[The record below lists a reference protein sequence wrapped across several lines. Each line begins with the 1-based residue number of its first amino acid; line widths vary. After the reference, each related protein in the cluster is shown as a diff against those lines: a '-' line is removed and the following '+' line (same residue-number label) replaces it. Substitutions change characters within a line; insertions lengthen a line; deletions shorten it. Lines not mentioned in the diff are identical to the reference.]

1 MNDRNEG
8 PIRIALIDDD
18 PSVRSAVS
26 RLLRSH
32 DFACSTY
39 ESAESALQ
47 DPTLPQTHCMV
58 IDVQLPGMSGFA
70 LRDHLLRDG
79 VRVPSVFI
87 TGHSE
92 GLPSD
97 WAHAMGNSPCLFKP
111 FDGSL
116 LMNAIGKLLESSG
129 PRRSA

>member
-1 MNDRNEG
+1 MCDWNEG
-8 PIRIALIDDD
+8 SIRIALIDDD

-32 DFACSTY
+32 DFACRTY

-47 DPTLPQTHCMV
+47 DPALPEMHCLI
-58 IDVQLPGMSGFA
+58 IDIQLSGMSGFA

-87 TGHSE
+87 TGHSD
-92 GLPSD
+92 GLPPE
-97 WAHAMGNSPCLFKP
+97 WAQAMGTTPCLFKP
-111 FDGSL
+111 FDETQLMAAVGTL
-116 LMNAIGKLLESSG
+116 LGNNDPG
-129 PRRSA
+129 